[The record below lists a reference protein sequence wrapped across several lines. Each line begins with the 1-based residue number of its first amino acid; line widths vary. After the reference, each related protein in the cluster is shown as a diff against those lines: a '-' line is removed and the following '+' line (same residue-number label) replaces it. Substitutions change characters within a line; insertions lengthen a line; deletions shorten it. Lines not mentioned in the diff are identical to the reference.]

1 MWVSGMESAAPRT
14 DGRSEPGRP
23 WVLGAVLL
31 CAVGALG
38 AVAKAA
44 APESLAGRAPGF
56 ADVFRINPGVVT
68 VEAAVVVAAA
78 TIAGV
83 AALWWSVRR
92 SWPWLL
98 VAGVALTFFAELAY
112 PLHWTATTGDAA
124 PFVQG
129 TVTAGAHLVVLG
141 TLGAGL
147 VLVRIGAAG
156 AGAAAFAAL
165 GRRAARPG

>member
-1 MWVSGMESAAPRT
+1 MPLFGGAYAGADAGVRPARMWVSGMASAAPRT

-23 WVLGAVLL
+23 SVGGAALR
-31 CAVGALG
+31 CAVGARG
-38 AVAKAA
+38 AGAKGAA

-92 SWPWLL
+92 SWPWLS
-98 VAGVALTFFAELAY
+98 VAGVALTLFAELAY
-112 PLHWTATTGDAA
+112 SPHWSATPGDAA

-129 TVTAGAHLVVLG
+129 TVTEGGHLVRL
-141 TLGAGL
+141 
-147 VLVRIGAAG
+147 
-156 AGAAAFAAL
+156 
-165 GRRAARPG
+165 